1 MMGMDIYTNPVS
13 VRTSLVIMTVFL
25 QPWHNSSRV
34 HSIFFSIGGGFNL
47 PDELEY
53 IIGVPLLRQLAF
65 LDCIREGI
73 VKLPLI
79 LLFNEEGVGIKLS
92 ELPTLLLLFCMFLF
106 PLLIVLFLDV
116 EGKREMSKL
125 LYLPKQHPNLEL
137 IIRSSSLDAS
147 PFNPMLSIPFV
158 FLPDLSSTTGSWWI
172 IKITLRTLFRFSL
185 CIHASNFYKNGQSSN
200 WMWNETNN
208 DNIFCY

>member
-1 MMGMDIYTNPVS
+1 MMGMDIYTDPVS
-13 VRTSLVIMTVFL
+13 LRTSLVIMTVFL

-53 IIGVPLLRQLAF
+53 IIGVPLLRQLPF

-79 LLFNEEGVGIKLS
+79 LLFNEEGVGIKFS
-92 ELPTLLLLFCMFLF
+92 ELPTLLLLFCLFLF
-106 PLLIVLFLDV
+106 LLLIVLFLDV

-125 LYLPKQHPNLEL
+125 LCLHKQHPNLGL

-147 PFNPMLSIPFV
+147 PFNPMLWIPFV
-158 FLPDLSSTTGSWWI
+158 FLPDLSSTTDSWWI
-172 IKITLRTLFRFSL
+172 LKITLRTLFRFSL
-185 CIHASNFYKNGQSSN
+185 CIHA
-200 WMWNETNN
+200 
-208 DNIFCY
+208 

>member
-1 MMGMDIYTNPVS
+1 MMGMGIYTNPIS

-53 IIGVPLLRQLAF
+53 IIGVPLLRELPF

-73 VKLPLI
+73 VKFPLI

-92 ELPTLLLLFCMFLF
+92 ELPTLLLLFCLFLF
-106 PLLIVLFLDV
+106 VSLIVLFLDV
-116 EGKREMSKL
+116 EGIELEGKREISKL
-125 LYLPKQHPNLEL
+125 RCLHKQHPILGL
-137 IIRSSSLDAS
+137 IVRSSSLDAS
-147 PFNPMLSIPFV
+147 PFNPMLWIPFV
-158 FLPDLSSTTGSWWI
+158 FLPDLSSTTGSWWII

-185 CIHASNFYKNGQSSN
+185 CIHASNFYKNGHS
-200 WMWNETNN
+200 
-208 DNIFCY
+208 